1 VVRSLPH
8 RFLLFVP
15 ILFAIAASPVQTTAE
30 PAKASQTVPQA
41 PETRITAEQA
51 KELFRSVDEILKF
64 ASQDTGLALR
74 HEVKRA
80 LVNREQVGSYV
91 KSRLETDE
99 DAKRLQRS
107 EQVLKKF
114 GLLPRNFDLKTFLVA
129 LLQEQVAGY
138 YDPKTK
144 TVNLLDWIEANLQ
157 KPVLAHEL
165 THALQDQDF
174 DLEKWEKNGPTVE
187 WKKSADQREPDED
200 EQKAARQAVIEGQ
213 GMLVL
218 IDYILAPTGR
228 TATEVPEI
236 ADAMKAG
243 VMEGSPLFNTAPLYL
258 KNLLLFP
265 YRYGLDFERELL
277 ASGGQQAA
285 FAGVL
290 RNPPVNTRQI
300 MQPDAYISGERLPRL
315 PLADAKRVL
324 GTEYEQLDVGG
335 VGEFD
340 VLAML
345 EQFDDAD
352 AAKSLAP
359 EWRGGYYYAGHSKSS
374 ASGSLALLYVSRW
387 TTPEQAM
394 LFARAYRKSLK
405 QKYKT
410 ITLAQMPQAAT
421 APSSAAMPGATAT
434 TATRWNTEEGPVFVE
449 HRQNLVIVMESFDEA
464 SAAKLRAAVLAADA
478 Q

>member
-1 VVRSLPH
+1 MPDIVIRLPARNQPSSPRDLSRQCTRQRSFKRAFTHSLLALLLALSLGLVQAAAQQGPAGTPPSSGPSTAPQPQQKPPAEHASSAPH
-8 RFLLFVP
+8 QKL
-15 ILFAIAASPVQTTAE
+15 SPAQAE
-30 PAKASQTVPQA
+30 
-41 PETRITAEQA
+41 
-51 KELFRSVDEILKF
+51 ELFRSVDEILQF
-64 ASQDTGLALR
+64 ASKDTSFPIK
-74 HEVKRA
+74 HEVKRK
-80 LVNREQVGSYV
+80 LVSREEVEAFVSQHIT
-91 KSRLETDE
+91 EDE
-99 DAKRLQRS
+99 DAKRLRRS
-107 EQVLKKF
+107 ELVLKKF
-114 GLLPRNFDLKTFLVA
+114 GLLPRDFDLGKFLVA

-144 TVNLLDWIEANLQ
+144 TVNLLDWIEADLQ

-187 WKKSADQREPDED
+187 WKRSADQQEPDED

-277 ASGGQQAA
+277 ASRGQQAA

-315 PLADAKRVL
+315 PLADAKRGL

-345 EQFDDAD
+345 EEFDD
-352 AAKSLAP
+352 
-359 EWRGGYYYAGHSKSS
+359 
-374 ASGSLALLYVSRW
+374 V
-387 TTPEQAM
+387 
-394 LFARAYRKSLK
+394 
-405 QKYKT
+405 
-410 ITLAQMPQAAT
+410 
-421 APSSAAMPGATAT
+421 
-434 TATRWNTEEGPVFVE
+434 
-449 HRQNLVIVMESFDEA
+449 
-464 SAAKLRAAVLAADA
+464 
-478 Q
+478 